1 MSGTAASLFYPW
13 RLRQWRL
20 SPIALFLTSLSSS
33 SAPSTV
39 CFKSIIILFLSFSVF
54 IMTFSHELVF
64 PLINCSCRLL
74 FPSAF
79 SSFSSTGCVAAMH
92 CAFFSFIYSFS
103 CFFFLNLILH
113 SGFIDA
119 VHIWTVSASFC
130 RTFSR
135 TMCSRCSFWQ
145 TIEAACRLG
154 IVSLGAQQFRLLI
167 IHAIQIPIHFG
178 LLCDMREELSDTKW
192 QDCDPQ
198 SWSLWYDS

>member
-20 SPIALFLTSLSSS
+20 SPIVLFLTSLSSS

-39 CFKSIIILFLSFSVF
+39 CFKRIIIPFLSFSVC
-54 IMTFSHELVF
+54 MMAFSHEF
-64 PLINCSCRLL
+64 IFSLIHFSCRLL

-79 SSFSSTGCVAAMH
+79 SSFSSTGCLAAMH
-92 CAFFSFIYSFS
+92 CAFFSFVDSFS
-103 CFFFLNLILH
+103 CCFFLNLILH

-154 IVSLGAQQFRLLI
+154 IVHLGARSFRLLI
-167 IHAIQIPIHFG
+167 IRAIQIPIHFG

>member
-1 MSGTAASLFYPW
+1 MFQKYHHSVSFVFRIYYDVFSWACFPIDQLLMQATISKRLLLLLLHRMRGSDALCIFLFY
-13 RLRQWRL
+13 
-20 SPIALFLTSLSSS
+20 
-33 SAPSTV
+33 
-39 CFKSIIILFLSFSVF
+39 
-54 IMTFSHELVF
+54 
-64 PLINCSCRLL
+64 LL
-74 FPSAF
+74 FF
-79 SSFSSTGCVAAMH
+79 L
-92 CAFFSFIYSFS
+92 
-103 CFFFLNLILH
+103 FFFLNLILH